1 VTNAMSSLGDNAKSS
16 LGNNANISLGDQ
28 RYELVGDNANNISL
42 AVRGRQAL
50 VCGLSGIPV
59 LQFARG
65 VALGAL
71 ITMPCQLLVGF
82 LFRATPNVYVST
94 LALVAGP
101 TVVGQFA
108 GVAMVRSPF
117 ISPSRAPAH
126 VRDEAVRVRPRPS
139 PPPHPDSIRGA
150 VGGRQAVGGLFFA
163 SKEAQAGQSKRDGEG
178 ESDGTAAAST

>member
-1 VTNAMSSLGDNAKSS
+1 
-16 LGNNANISLGDQ
+16 
-28 RYELVGDNANNISL
+28 
-42 AVRGRQAL
+42 

-117 ISPSRAPAH
+117 FSPSRAPAH
-126 VRDEAVRVRPRPS
+126 VRDEAMRVRPRPS